1 MPPNRICMGA
11 WTSSPERRVNVNT
24 RNPVS
29 RWSRPAII
37 GLSLLLAVGCT
48 DLPLPPGA
56 STTLPSVS
64 VAHPVSRPVVEVRRY
79 TGRLQA
85 AQRVEVRA
93 RVKGYLNRVLFEEGA
108 DVLQGRE
115 LYEIDPRVFR
125 AAVDQAQAELAR
137 LEAEY
142 QLAAQDAERSTRLQA
157 RGAITPEQHEH
168 RLAAKAV
175 AEAALAEGRA
185 RLDATLLDLS
195 FTRVIAP
202 IDGKV
207 GRTHVTVGNL
217 VGQSEP
223 TLLTTIVQMDPLHL
237 MFEVTERDLLTFGE
251 HFGQSAA
258 SWPGATSLAVRFG
271 LDADDG
277 TPHAASIDFRDT
289 EVNVSTGT
297 VLIRA
302 VVPNPERWLSPG
314 MFARVEVSLSRAEP
328 SPHVPETALA
338 TDQQGRYVFVVD
350 ADGKAQRRSVV
361 TGPASGGLVAIEGGL
376 STSDR
381 VIVVGQAKVR
391 PGTPVVA
398 EVVTLDRVLVARGD
412 VP

>member
-1 MPPNRICMGA
+1 MNA
-11 WTSSPERRVNVNT
+11 Q
-24 RNPVS
+24 NPALT
-29 RWSRPAII
+29 WCRPLIA
-37 GLSLLLAVGCT
+37 GLTLLLAVGCT
-48 DLPLPPGA
+48 ETPVRPNTPV
-56 STTLPSVS
+56 SPQSVS
-64 VAHPVSRPVVEVRRY
+64 VAYPVSRPVVEARRY

-93 RVKGYLNRVLFEEGA
+93 RVKGYLERVLFEEGA
-108 DVLQGRE
+108 EVATGTE
-115 LYEIDPRVFR
+115 LYEIDPRVFQ
-125 AAVDQAQAELAR
+125 AEVDQAKAEIAR

-142 QLAAQDAERSTRLQA
+142 QVATQDADRSTRLHA
-157 RGAITPEQHEH
+157 KGAISSEQHDH
-168 RLAAKAV
+168 RMAAQAI
-175 AEAALAEGRA
+175 AEAALAQGRA
-185 RLDATLLDLS
+185 RLDAALLDMS

-202 IDGKV
+202 IDGKI

-237 MFEVTERDLLTFGE
+237 VFEVTERDLLTLWG
-251 HFGQSAA
+251 HFGQSTA
-258 SWPGATSLAVRFG
+258 SGQGTTSLAVRFG

-277 TPHAASIDFRDT
+277 TPHEASVDFRDT

-302 VVPNPERWLSPG
+302 VVPNPERLLSPG
-314 MFARVEVSLSRAEP
+314 MFARVEVSVSRAEP
-328 SPHVPETALA
+328 SPHVPETSLA

-350 ADGKAQRRSVV
+350 ADAKTQRRSVV
-361 TGPASGGLVAIEGGL
+361 TGPASDGLVAIESGL
-376 STSDR
+376 SASDR

-391 PGTPVVA
+391 PGTQVVA
-398 EVVTLDRVLVARGD
+398 EAVTLDRVLVARGD